1 MDSSMRGLFV
11 GMAAIAI
18 ALMIFLP
25 NLALLIL
32 FCWILT
38 QGGIWVTCMRRVNE
52 PERAIILR
60 YGHIHHLSPSGIFF
74 MLPWAETMG
83 DLVNMKP
90 ESQEFTIT
98 QLHAGDGEGV
108 YMNLE
113 LTWRIRPD
121 LDTIDEQAKQ
131 FLLKTPDQRKTYIEH
146 SVNVVARQL
155 VQDYTSDQLKRA
167 DARERAIDIIRTAIN
182 EMLEPSGVMIDSL
195 FWRGSSPAKELNDAK
210 LKVKI
215 AHEQVQGMLTDIEA
229 VRERLPDVP
238 AQEFLTYQAWIELI
252 RRGVSPPGAPNM
264 PQFPLNPT
272 PPASSPKQ

>member
-1 MDSSMRGLFV
+1 MDSSLRGLFV
-11 GMAAIAI
+11 GMAAVAI

-32 FCWILT
+32 FCWILA
-38 QGGIWVTCMRRVNE
+38 QGGIWVTCMHRVNE

-60 YGHIHHLSPSGIFF
+60 YGHIHHLSPSGIFLV
-74 MLPWAETMG
+74 LPWAETLG

-98 QLHAGDGEGV
+98 QLSAGDGDGV

-121 LDTIDEQAKQ
+121 LDKIDEQSKQ
-131 FLLKTPDQRKTYIEH
+131 FLLKTSDQRRTYIEH

-155 VQDYTSDQLKRA
+155 IQEYTSDQLKRA

-182 EMLEPSGVMIDSL
+182 EMLEPSGAMIDTL

-215 AHEQVQGMLTDIEA
+215 AHEQVQGMLTDIEI
-229 VRERLPDVP
+229 VRQRLPDVS
-238 AQEFLTYQAWIELI
+238 AEEFLAYQAWLELI
-252 RRGVSPPGAPNM
+252 RRGVSPPGVPNM
-264 PQFPLNPT
+264 PQFPLIPT
-272 PPASSPKQ
+272 PPASPPKQ